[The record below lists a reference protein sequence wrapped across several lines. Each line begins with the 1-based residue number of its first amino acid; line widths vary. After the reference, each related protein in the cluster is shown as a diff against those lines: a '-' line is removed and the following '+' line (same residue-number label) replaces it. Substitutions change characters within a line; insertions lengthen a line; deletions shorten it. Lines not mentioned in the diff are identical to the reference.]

1 MLDAKQRVRAIA
13 KKIFFELI
21 RMSDATSFVWLM
33 RRVGVHVDMEPAAR
47 SLLSKRRNLLVR
59 E

>member
-1 MLDAKQRVRAIA
+1 MLDAKQRVGTIA
-13 KKIFFELI
+13 KQIFFELV
-21 RMSDATSFVWLM
+21 RMSDETSFVWFM

-47 SLLSKRRNLLVR
+47 LLLGKRRHLLVR